1 LYKGVRKCII
11 NLHCIQVR
19 IYTGDGVT
27 AELEKSKLDY
37 LQASILATSNKR
49 IGFPELLL
57 RNMLDFAVDIDSLV
71 EWVCNQLPTSGTLR
85 KSMVEC
91 FRGHGGNVKAS
102 TIVEKI
108 PYDYE
113 FQYLLTI

>member
-1 LYKGVRKCII
+1 M
-11 NLHCIQVR
+11 QVR
-19 IYTGDGVT
+19 IFTADGVT
-27 AELEKSKLDY
+27 AELEKAKLDY
-37 LQASILATSNKR
+37 LQASILATSTKK
-49 IGFPELLL
+49 IAFPELLL

-91 FRGHGGNVKAS
+91 FRGHGNVKAS